1 AWQRRKFCA
10 ALSSAEMELLGSE
23 RHGQSPRGRSAGALR
38 SIEPSCGPT
47 TKLPTIWHISQ
58 NVPGG
63 NGARG
68 GGRHR
73 RSPAGAGVREQSQSK
88 QPSSWPILKVAYP
101 L

>member
-1 AWQRRKFCA
+1 
-10 ALSSAEMELLGSE
+10 MEPLGSE

-58 NVPGG
+58 NVAGG

-68 GGRHR
+68 SGRHR
-73 RSPAGAGVREQSQSK
+73 RSPAGASAREERE
-88 QPSSWPILKVAYP
+88 PTEPLLCPNLTVANP
-101 L
+101 LAWRFVSPAGMEP